1 MIVVRRSVASRA
13 GYAIAAVEGSVIPLF
28 PVFRRHAFEG
38 IANSAVSIFCLLL
51 CSFPL
56 WVLWRILT
64 SRVEVSADRV
74 RVVNVFSTTD
84 VGRDLVTK
92 VVAPNSS
99 GAAMAAKL
107 CLLDGRSVSMFA
119 VSRMKN
125 RAWGD
130 DKGTLRG
137 MAELAELLDVPVVN
151 LDGPGSRA
159 KWG

>member
-1 MIVVRRSVASRA
+1 MWRA
-13 GYAIAAVEGSVIPLF
+13 LPCGKTA
-28 PVFRRHAFEG
+28 
-38 IANSAVSIFCLLL
+38 
-51 CSFPL
+51 
-56 WVLWRILT
+56 
-64 SRVEVSADRV
+64 
-74 RVVNVFSTTD
+74 
-84 VGRDLVTK
+84 VGRDLVIK

-99 GAAMAAKL
+99 AAAMAAKL
-107 CLLDGRSVSMFA
+107 CLSDGRSVSMFA

-137 MAELAELLDVPVVN
+137 MAELVELLEVPVVN